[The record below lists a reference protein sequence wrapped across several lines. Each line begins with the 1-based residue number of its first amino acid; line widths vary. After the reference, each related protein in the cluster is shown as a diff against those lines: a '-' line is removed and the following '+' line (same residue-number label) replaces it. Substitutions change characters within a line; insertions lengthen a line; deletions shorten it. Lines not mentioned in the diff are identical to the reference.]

1 MAGDREPRSAIV
13 HRCHVTMTQAILELF
28 EGFFGNF
35 EDALFEYAYRSD
47 SELVQQQCF
56 NLMRE
61 LRHQCDH
68 LTQVLAGVLE
78 RRRLDWYQSDPPSE
92 DGLHVR
98 ARSLAATANAHFSP
112 LLEQIADRM
121 TALGA
126 VDTSLHSMPLGP
138 TGVAHA
144 FLLALR
150 ARGFDASSEELLGG
164 LFRRF
169 VLDRLGPVYGD
180 LNVHLMHFVTLE
192 DDSTLSSSA

>member
-1 MAGDREPRSAIV
+1 MAGDREPHSAIV
-13 HRCHVTMTQAILELF
+13 NRCHVTMTQAILELF
-28 EGFFGNF
+28 EGFFVNF

-47 SELVQQQCF
+47 SEQVQQHCF

-61 LRHQCDH
+61 LRLQREH
-68 LTQVLAGVLE
+68 LIEVVGGVLE
-78 RRRLDWYQSDPPSE
+78 RRRLDWYCSERPSN
-92 DGLHVR
+92 DGLHAR
-98 ARSLAATANAHFSP
+98 ARSMAATANAHFSP
-112 LLEQIADRM
+112 LLEQLVGRM

-126 VDTSLHSMPLGP
+126 VDTSLHAIPLGP

-150 ARGFDASSEELLGG
+150 ARGFHPSADELLGE

-180 LNVHLMHFVTLE
+180 LNRHLMHFVTLE
-192 DDSTLSSSA
+192 EDSAMPSSA